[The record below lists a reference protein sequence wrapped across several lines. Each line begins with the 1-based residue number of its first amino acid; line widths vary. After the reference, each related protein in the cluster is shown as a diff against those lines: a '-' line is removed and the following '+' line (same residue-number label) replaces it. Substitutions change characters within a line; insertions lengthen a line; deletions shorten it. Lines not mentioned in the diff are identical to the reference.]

1 MNSIRFLADFKE
13 VLDKSYSNHMC
24 INNDTDAKISENF
37 KKSQAKNKEK
47 IRKIEN
53 LEVQCDNELKNF
65 EDKVKNYKDDYNV
78 AMADIIAANNRYN
91 KAIQELSETKNR
103 FKNELEKISQNFEDK
118 KVAYNALLDYI
129 ENPVDKD
136 LAESVKGFISN
147 DFYRKIY
154 NLKQLNTYSKV
165 FLKGDKNIVEII
177 NSEIKET
184 VNSDNDRSLVYEYKV
199 TSHYFDECYYSFCR
213 DLAEYSVYCST
224 AIIPVGKKSKISNLI
239 DDFSSL
245 FGFYNDIKRSMEL
258 ECLKCDEA
266 FKSDIDEKAKQV
278 AFYEN
283 EKNRIEMANESPE
296 QYEKK
301 AKNELD
307 EKIRKIKEQINILKK
322 EEDKIDL
329 KAQSKEIYDDAR
341 KKHHEEALLLEEKL
355 AETLNEDKINELL
368 NMRSYIE
375 CCDNYST
382 YRCPDEFGQHMVLGK
397 ISFDYRND
405 SKLGQFEYIYDTVDS
420 YLKNNGFNFP
430 IVDDHMIFEIP
441 FVIDMADFNGI
452 HFVYDSHNF
461 DIVSS
466 AYRSVFFH
474 LLTDICPGST
484 IFTMIDGIQPSGIF
498 SPFSRFIKSKDS
510 KWINNKIYNDSDEI
524 QNVLEKIK
532 TQVVERTANF
542 TYDNIVSANETLI
555 VKKILNII
563 GIALENEV
571 EEKRNVINE
580 ESRTL
585 LSSIVA
591 GGKRVGYYCFS
602 ISKSD
607 AFVNDIYNNYAGV
620 VIEYN
625 GESNRFMVNYMSH
638 KFDLNVFSYPENE
651 ICGVISERVAD
662 GYEHPIANTYSL
674 IDSKVYEVLGQ
685 NAKAIDNI
693 SVYAAVDIDNH
704 FYNFILDDKNL
715 HYLILGIPLKGKSRF
730 LHTLITNII
739 RKYSPNDINLYLM
752 SYKGEATEISAFTKS
767 KIPHFKIINTSQN
780 GFAFKKFMEYL
791 VTELNRRDGIFR
803 ENGSGHI
810 FVNYSEYM
818 KAYYSGYPEFR
829 EMEYLPRIVVVIDE
843 IQEALQCS
851 ADVTEDI
858 RRCFASIFNTAGC
871 FGIHL
876 VFATQKLSNITDSG
890 IKIEFLKSIS
900 KVMFDSLP
908 EDVNALMENTG
919 TGNDSI
925 NMLMDSVPGHA
936 FVISDSK
943 VNEVYTPM
951 YSITDEENVLS
962 QIEIYYNDTF
972 DYQARVIKRTFSE
985 GFDNIYSNFIKD
997 PASVKFENTLCIGEE
1012 IDFENEYHT
1021 RISLRNPENDNIM
1034 LLGTNS
1040 YFNTIKSISTSD
1052 SVITSLYLSLLGY
1065 LVTSGEYKKSEVIFA
1080 NCGEINKNN
1089 IILNIYRKLSTALEQ
1104 VSGNGFSL
1112 RYIPCGELSEQLD
1125 SLMESYAKNI
1135 SDILSESRRVYLFLY
1150 GIHNS
1155 TDLDRFYNYLNTLN
1169 ERYDKFI
1176 HIIVWSDGREYLTD
1190 FIRKSG
1196 MEKSFRYKFAYTND
1210 ETDCSFIL
1218 GRKDKVPDGVIKM
1231 KTLSFD
1237 ESDPCFIAFDY
1248 SSRYDPANRAN
1259 VINMYVEALKEVI
1272 KNNKV

>member
-1 MNSIRFLADFKE
+1 MNSIYFLAEFKE
-13 VLDKSYSNHMC
+13 LLDRSYSNHIR
-24 INNDTDAKISENF
+24 INNDTDAQISENL
-37 KKSQAKNKEK
+37 KRSQSKNKEK

-53 LEVQCDNELKNF
+53 LEAQCDNELKNF
-65 EDKVKNYKDDYNV
+65 EDRVKKYRDDYNV
-78 AMADIIAANNRYN
+78 AIIDIMAANDRYN
-91 KAIQELSETKNR
+91 KALQNLSQAKKTYE
-103 FKNELEKISQNFEDK
+103 NEMKKISEYFGGK
-118 KVAYNALLDYI
+118 KAAYNALLDYI
-129 ENPVDKD
+129 KNPVNKD
-136 LAESVKGFISN
+136 LAESIKGFVSR
-147 DFYRKIY
+147 DLYLKIY
-154 NLKQLNTYSKV
+154 NLKQLSIYSKI
-165 FLKGDKNIVEII
+165 FLKGDRNII
-177 NSEIKET
+177 NVIKTENFT
-184 VNSDNDRSLVYEYKV
+184 SQFYGCDAQYFEEY
-199 TSHYFDECYYSFCR
+199 YYCFCR
-213 DLAEYSVYCST
+213 DFAEYSHHCST
-224 AIIPVGKKSKISNLI
+224 ALSVLGKQGRLSNLTYN
-239 DDFSSL
+239 FERL
-245 FGFYNDIKRSMEL
+245 FWCFNVVEKNRGE
-258 ECLKCDEA
+258 ECLKCDKT
-266 FKSDIDEKAKQV
+266 FRLDIDEKTKQV
-278 AFYEN
+278 AFYGN

-301 AKNELD
+301 AKIELD
-307 EKIRKIKEQINILKK
+307 EKIRKIKERINILKN
-322 EEDKIDL
+322 EEDKVNL
-329 KAQSKEIYDDAR
+329 REQNKEIYDDAR
-341 KKHHEEALLLEEKL
+341 KKHREETLLLEEKL
-355 AETLNEDKINELL
+355 AETLSEEKINELL
-368 NMRSYIE
+368 KMNSFIE

-382 YRCPDEFGQHMVLGK
+382 YRCPSEFGQHIVLGK

-405 SKLGQFEYIYDTVDS
+405 PKLGQFEYIYDTVDS

-441 FVIDMADFNGI
+441 FVIDMADFNGV
-452 HFVYDSHNF
+452 HFVYDSQNF
-461 DIVSS
+461 NLVGS
-466 AYRSVFFH
+466 AYKSVILH
-474 LLTDICPGST
+474 LFTDICPGST

-498 SPFSRFIKSKDS
+498 APFSRFIKSKDS
-510 KWINNKIYNDSDEI
+510 KWINNKIYNDSEEI

-555 VKKILNII
+555 VKKTLNIM
-563 GIALENEV
+563 GIALENGM

-580 ESRTL
+580 ESRRL

-591 GGKRVGYYCFS
+591 GGKHVGYYCFS
-602 ISKSD
+602 ISNSD
-607 AFVNDIYNNYAGV
+607 TFVNDIYNDNYTGV
-620 VIEYN
+620 VIKYN
-625 GESNRFMVNYMSH
+625 GESNRLMVDYMSH
-638 KFDLNVFSYPENE
+638 KFDLKIFPYPENE
-651 ICGVISERVAD
+651 ICEVISERIAD
-662 GYEHPIANTYSL
+662 SYEHTIANTYTL
-674 IDSKVYEVLGQ
+674 VDSKIYEVLGQ

-693 SVYAAVDIDNH
+693 SVSAAVDIDNH
-704 FYNFILDDKNL
+704 FYNFVLDDKNL
-715 HYLILGIPLKGKSRF
+715 HYLILGIPRKGKSRF

-791 VTELNRRDGIFR
+791 VTELNRRDGIFK

-818 KAYYSGYPEFR
+818 KAYYSGAAEFR

-858 RRCFASIFNTAGC
+858 KRCFASIFNTAGC

-900 KVMFDSLP
+900 KVMFDSIP
-908 EDVNALMENTG
+908 EDVNALMGNTG
-919 TGNDSI
+919 MGNDSI

-951 YSITDEENVLS
+951 YSITDEENVLA
-962 QIEIYYNDTF
+962 QLEIYYNDTF
-972 DYQARVIKRTFSE
+972 DYRSRVIKRTFSE
-985 GFDNIYSNFIKD
+985 GFDNIYSKFIKD

-1012 IDFENEYHT
+1012 IDFENECHT
-1021 RISLRNPENDNIM
+1021 KISLKNPENDNIM

-1052 SVITSLYLSLLGY
+1052 SVITSLYLSLLGH
-1065 LVTSGEYKKSEVIFA
+1065 LITSGEYKKSEVIFA

-1089 IILNIYRKLSTALEQ
+1089 IILNVYRKLSTALEQ
-1104 VSGNGFSL
+1104 LGEDRFLL

-1125 SLMESYAKNI
+1125 SLLENYAKNI
-1135 SDILSESRRVYLFLY
+1135 SDILSEVRKVYLFLY

-1155 TDLDRFYNYLNTLN
+1155 TDLDRFYNYLNTIN

-1190 FIRKSG
+1190 FIRKTG

-1237 ESDPCFIAFDY
+1237 EPDPCFIAFDY
-1248 SSRYDPANRAN
+1248 SSRYDPENKAN
-1259 VINMYVEALKEVI
+1259 VINKYVEALKAVI
-1272 KNNKV
+1272 KINKA